1 MDLVKNAVT
10 NVGKN
15 AGKKVLQNLG
25 FVEKAVITVYL
36 KTAAQQLRKS
46 ADIVSSKGRIENAA
60 VIMANAIATQALQN
74 VAEGTQS
81 AADATAK
88 ITSALNT
95 IGAENMPEIPSPA
108 TLARGS
114 AKIFTVQFNPAELRV
129 SGSGGGFVRQQNY
142 IEGAA
147 SSIDYQAMKT
157 NVTMSCKLIFDESD
171 PIGSFSPL
179 SWPGGAFGVTEMNPV
194 VLGKDFY
201 KAVKAV
207 KNATKVRTE
216 VSAFLAA
223 VRNEYCQRVGFSW
236 GENHYEGDV
245 NNVSAQYTMFNTS
258 GEPVRAIVNFSML
271 LINPNDPATQ
281 NSAAQLLGKP
291 WFEAYKKMFSV
302 TQKSRVSRLSSQQN
316 TLGSILNI
324 PI

>member
-1 MDLVKNAVT
+1 MD
-10 NVGKN
+10 VGK
-15 AGKKVLQNLG
+15 KLLQNIG
-25 FVEKAVITVYL
+25 YVEKAVITVYM
-36 KTAAQQLRKS
+36 KTEAQQLRKS
-46 ADIVSSKGRIENAA
+46 ADIVSSKGRVGNAA
-60 VIMANAIATQALQN
+60 VIMANSIATQAAQK
-74 VAEGTQS
+74 VAKGLQS
-81 AADATAK
+81 AAEATRRVNDA
-88 ITSALNT
+88 INM
-95 IGAENMPEIPSPA
+95 IGLENMPEIPSPA
-108 TLARGS
+108 NKARGE
-114 AKIFTVQFNPAELRV
+114 AKIFTVQFNPAELSI

-194 VLGKDFY
+194 TLGKDFY
-201 KAVKAV
+201 KAAKSV

-245 NNVSAQYTMFNTS
+245 NNVRAQYTMFNTS
-258 GEPVRAIVNFSML
+258 GEPVRAVVNFSML
-271 LINPNDPATQ
+271 MINPNDPAQT
-281 NSAAQLLGKP
+281 NSAAELLNTP
-291 WFEAYKKMFSV
+291 WLKAYRKMFSV
-302 TQKSRVSRLSSQQN
+302 TGQNPVTRLSTEQN
-316 TLGSILNI
+316 SLGSILNL
-324 PI
+324 PM

>member
-1 MDLVKNAVT
+1 MG
-10 NVGKN
+10 VGK
-15 AGKKVLQNLG
+15 KLLQNLG
-25 FVEKAVITVYL
+25 FVEKAVVTVYM

-60 VIMANAIATQALQN
+60 VLMANAVATQAMQN

-81 AADATAK
+81 VADATSKVTGA
-88 ITSALNT
+88 ISS
-95 IGAENMPEIPSPA
+95 IGLENMPEVPSPA
-108 TLARGS
+108 NTARGN
-114 AKIFTVQFNPAELRV
+114 AKIFTVQFNPSELTI

-171 PIGSFSPL
+171 PVGSFSPL
-179 SWPGGAFGVTEMNPV
+179 SWPGGAGGITDLNPV
-194 VLGKDFY
+194 VLSQDVY
-201 KAVKAV
+201 KAAKSI
-207 KNATKVRTE
+207 KNGTKVRTE

-271 LINPNDPATQ
+271 MINPNDPAQ
-281 NSAAQLLGKP
+281 ANSAAQLLDPTWMK
-291 WFEAYKKMFSV
+291 AYKKMFSI
-302 TQKSRVSRLSSQQN
+302 TGKNPVSRLSKAQN
-316 TLGSILNI
+316 SIGSILNI
-324 PI
+324 PV